1 MALALTDLRLGI
13 LQTLLVAY
21 SHIQLVISPTT
32 TPSWPQLS
40 AFYAAW
46 KSYRWKT
53 TRVGGQ
59 SLVPFGI
66 ILNSS
71 GIGQLQVRRQV
82 TIGTLSCEILLE
94 IFDFCMDEPE
104 GPDDNWWRTLV
115 HVCRRWRNVVFT
127 SLRRLNLQLL
137 CTRTRSVGEM
147 LDIWPELPIIVEDYD
162 GSKMMQDADNLIA
175 ALKLNDRVS
184 RINLWRVSSSELKT
198 FAAVM
203 QDPFPAL
210 TDLLVVAD
218 EMAPVISDSF
228 LGGSA
233 PRLQYLVLEGI
244 PFPALPG
251 ILLSATDLVDLQLKD
266 LPHSGYISPEAM
278 VTCLSTLARLES
290 LILEFQS
297 PRSRPNRAS
306 QFPPPP
312 TRTILPSLTY
322 LHFKGVT
329 EYLEDLVTQID
340 VPLLEY
346 ISITFFNQLIFD
358 MSQLPEFLC
367 RTEKFKILD
376 RADVF
381 FLEDLIIV
389 KLSLQTGAD
398 TTRLQLGI
406 SCRKL
411 DWQLSSLAQ
420 VCDSALPTLSALEG
434 LNLGPTIYAPD
445 LLPGQDEIENTQWLD
460 VLRPFTNVKDVHLSK
475 QVAPCIAPALQEL
488 TDEGIMITEVLPAL
502 QNVFLDSFE
511 SS

>member
-1 MALALTDLRLGI
+1 
-13 LQTLLVAY
+13 
-21 SHIQLVISPTT
+21 
-32 TPSWPQLS
+32 
-40 AFYAAW
+40 
-46 KSYRWKT
+46 
-53 TRVGGQ
+53 
-59 SLVPFGI
+59 
-66 ILNSS
+66 
-71 GIGQLQVRRQV
+71 
-82 TIGTLSCEILLE
+82 
-94 IFDFCMDEPE
+94 
-104 GPDDNWWRTLV
+104 
-115 HVCRRWRNVVFT
+115 
-127 SLRRLNLQLL
+127 
-137 CTRTRSVGEM
+137 M

-434 LNLGPTIYAPD
+434 LNLGTIYAPD